1 MNGRSSTCRSILY
14 DTYTQTKG
22 GREGVTRGIKG
33 SRAGGGGRDH
43 RSESSVNLAWRRN
56 RDKVW
61 WKASISS
68 DECERASGWH
78 ARRKRAPQG
87 GGGLQSSACSESWMA
102 VWASQSW
109 VPPYLSLFLLLHCSF
124 LVWTG
129 SARLRDPTPPSL
141 PSLRVSDSAL
151 VLCCC
156 CSQFSTSLIFIDVL
170 WLLFLPRFCRSAPP
184 DPRFRVRCGFGG
196 IRFLS

>member
-87 GGGLQSSACSESWMA
+87 GGGVAELGVQWVMNGRLGLSILSPTLPLSVPALALLFSGLDWLSSTPRSYSSIPPLS
-102 VWASQSW
+102 ASFRLCTRSM
-109 VPPYLSLFLLLHCSF
+109 LLLLAILHFSYLHRRALASF
-124 LVWTG
+124 SSSVL
-129 SARLRDPTPPSL
+129 SFSSSRPP
-141 PSLRVSDSAL
+141 V
-151 VLCCC
+151 
-156 CSQFSTSLIFIDVL
+156 
-170 WLLFLPRFCRSAPP
+170 
-184 DPRFRVRCGFGG
+184 
-196 IRFLS
+196 